1 MALLSSQCQCF
12 SLWLRSLVYSVVFP
26 VSEVCVLLCVLSSL
40 PSHRNVSY
48 EDLLGALQQYG
59 TCQQRLG
66 QWGAGQRPVLNLSR
80 EVWDSQSEGCLNR
93 NRPHPPPWLTVSHYS
108 IPAPPPPTLSI
119 SWLSNRLRQL
129 KDEETRRHSQ
139 PAHFLPPALVLW

>member
-1 MALLSSQCQCF
+1 MALLSSRCKCF
-12 SLWLRSLVYSVVFP
+12 SLWLCSLAYSVILA
-26 VSEVCVLLCVLSSL
+26 VSEMCVLLCVLSSL

-66 QWGAGQRPVLNLSR
+66 QWGAGQRPVLNISR

-93 NRPHPPPWLTVSHYS
+93 RRPLRGSLSLTTLSRPS
-108 IPAPPPPTLSI
+108 SSPPTLSI

>member
-12 SLWLRSLVYSVVFP
+12 SLWLCSLVYSVIFP
-26 VSEVCVLLCVLSSL
+26 VSETCVLLCVLSSL

-66 QWGAGQRPVLNLSR
+66 QWGAGQRPVLNTSR
-80 EVWDSQSEGCLNR
+80 EVWDSQSEGCLTR
-93 NRPHPPPWLTVSHYS
+93 RGPLRGSLSLTTLSRPSPPSPN
-108 IPAPPPPTLSI
+108 LSI
-119 SWLSNRLRQL
+119 SWLSNRLRRL
-129 KDEETRRHSQ
+129 KDEETGRHSQ